1 MKDLVPIIIGLLA
14 LFQMYPVLRMLNAWL
29 VDKTISG
36 RLALFSMAI
45 HICAILGLWG
55 AGQFTYLLVYLS
67 VTSLLWL
74 LSPLLNHIGEA
85 ASMRRMRDDDMQRY
99 QRMLAVDPRNAAAHS
114 AIADIYLE
122 RGQLDDAIA
131 AYQRAIEVSPD
142 HTRREQYLLKH
153 TQELRNRRGRR
164 RVPLAPVETLADSL
178 TVPRRA
184 PVEPAP
190 VEEAPLPEPA
200 MTAPPDEEQPAAET
214 WHWYDNLENNGK

>member
-1 MKDLVPIIIGLLA
+1 MKDLIPIIIGLLA

-36 RLALFSMAI
+36 RLALFSLAV
-45 HICAILGLWG
+45 HTTAILGLWG
-55 AGQFTYLLVYLS
+55 AGQYLYLLIYLS

-74 LSPLLNHIGEA
+74 LSPVLNNIGEA
-85 ASMRRMRDDDMQRY
+85 TSMRRMRDDDMRRY
-99 QRMLAVDPRNAAAHS
+99 QNMLAVDPRNAAAHS

-122 RGQLDDAIA
+122 RGQLDQAIA

-153 TQELRNRRGRR
+153 TQELRNQRGRR

-184 PVEPAP
+184 QVELTPPPEEETPPQPAP
-190 VEEAPLPEPA
+190 L
-200 MTAPPDEEQPAAET
+200 APPDAEPAET
-214 WHWYDNLENNGK
+214 WHWYDNLDNNGK